1 MSQHDPATCTSR
13 RSLHPDL
20 CRTSIMI
27 NCDTQGYKLKLL
39 LFGTF
44 VALTRYCAG
53 GDNKGKSMKSLAIIL
68 AVGMLGAAV
77 PASAFEPASA
87 TSVQNR
93 QDQRDYGR
101 WDDRWGA
108 RPPAPPRHWTRS
120 RTGTGTFAPVSSAT
134 NPTIR
139 ARTPMCPVAVKRPAA
154 GYRGILSPA
163 GFAGGAYPGRPRSAR
178 QLPAGGGPLSHR
190 HHRQHS
196 SRSRD
201 EHPPG
206 RPAARRVVQVD
217 QVRNGWLHIRGQG
230 WISGQFARRA

>member
-1 MSQHDPATCTSR
+1 MATYPVASGVAGLAHELGRSLYPLSSLQAWPPAMSQHVPQLYVA

-120 RTGTGTFAPVSSAT
+120 SDWYRHVRACQQRYKSYNPRTDTYVPRRGET
-134 NPTIR
+134 
-139 ARTPMCPVAVKRPAA
+139 ARCR
-154 GYRGILSPA
+154 L
-163 GFAGGAYPGRPRSAR
+163 
-178 QLPAGGGPLSHR
+178 
-190 HHRQHS
+190 
-196 SRSRD
+196 
-201 EHPPG
+201 
-206 RPAARRVVQVD
+206 
-217 QVRNGWLHIRGQG
+217 
-230 WISGQFARRA
+230 